1 MPGLPALEFG
11 RELRLLAAKQFQQVF
26 DQPTRASAPQLTLLA
41 RANDLGHPRIGFV
54 ISRKN
59 IRRAHERNRIKRLA
73 REHLRLHQHQLP
85 AVDLILLAKKGAQD
99 LDNKE
104 LVDLLEGLWRTLI
117 RRLPAC

>member
-1 MPGLPALEFG
+1 MLGFG
-11 RELRLLAAKQFQQVF
+11 RELRLLAAKEFQQVF

-73 REHLRLHQHQLP
+73 REYLRLHQHQLP
-85 AVDLILLAKKGAQD
+85 AVDLILLAKKGAAD
-99 LDNKE
+99 LDNVE
-104 LVDLLEGLWRTLI
+104 LRDLLEGLWRTLT
-117 RRLPAC
+117 RRLPGC